1 MRKILSQKWVLILWI
16 CVCILLGVQLIR
28 SALTTKNAFFAKSQA
43 EERLKKEEETGF
55 SLMEQ
60 LRNAQSPLEK
70 EKRIRD
76 QLNMQKPGEIILS
89 IPSPSPKP

>member
-16 CVCILLGVQLIR
+16 CGCILLGVQLIR

-89 IPSPSPKP
+89 IPSPSPSP